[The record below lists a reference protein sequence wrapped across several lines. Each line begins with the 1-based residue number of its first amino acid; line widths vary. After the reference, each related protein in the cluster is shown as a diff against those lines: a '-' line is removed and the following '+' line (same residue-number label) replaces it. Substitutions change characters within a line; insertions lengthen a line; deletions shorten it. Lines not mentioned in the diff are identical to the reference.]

1 MQKRILTLVLTL
13 ACLALASAALAETF
27 TGGSVTVEVP
37 AGWTTM
43 YNEPTMQALVASPSQ
58 ECVSSI
64 QLMPTDG
71 KSAEQLAQML
81 SQQLGGSAP
90 EARDNGGYFF
100 TANAGG
106 VPMGINVVTTGNKAL
121 VFMEIGDKGSY
132 KDELQVIRM
141 SMTSHDSVEQGL
153 LDTMK

>member
-1 MQKRILTLVLTL
+1 MQKRILTFVLTL
-13 ACLALASAALAETF
+13 ACLVMASTALAETF

-43 YNEPTMQALVASPSQ
+43 YNESTMQALLASPSQ

-90 EARDNGGYFF
+90 EKTDSGAYFF
-100 TANAGG
+100 TANSGG
-106 VPMGINVVTTGNKAL
+106 VPMEINVAAEGNKAL

>member
-1 MQKRILTLVLTL
+1 MQKRILTFVLTL
-13 ACLALASAALAETF
+13 ACLAMASTALAETF

-37 AGWTTM
+37 DGWTTM

-90 EARDNGGYFF
+90 EKTDSGAYFF
-100 TANAGG
+100 TANSGG
-106 VPMGINVVTTGNKAL
+106 VPMEINVAAEGNKAL